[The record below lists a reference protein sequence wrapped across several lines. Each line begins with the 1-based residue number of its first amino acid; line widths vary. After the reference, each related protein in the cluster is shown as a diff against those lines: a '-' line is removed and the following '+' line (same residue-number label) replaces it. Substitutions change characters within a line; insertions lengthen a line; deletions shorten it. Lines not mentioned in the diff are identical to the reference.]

1 MTDDVDID
9 GKAPFRPRI
18 PPWVALLL
26 IGPVVLAII
35 MYYLGVSTLNG
46 VLLPEPRTLPTG
58 NMSLPGG
65 ATASFSGRWSL
76 LHVGQ
81 GDCNEACRETLSRT
95 RAAHQAL
102 GGEMPRVQ
110 RFFVPTD
117 DAPPGAF
124 LATGDPDLVV
134 LTDGVT
140 SRDAV
145 LTALGEFAEGD
156 VFVADP
162 RGNVVLRFPAGM
174 AMQAMHED
182 LTLLLRASQS
192 GG

>member
-9 GKAPFRPRI
+9 GQAPFRPRI

-26 IGPVVLAII
+26 IGPVVLAIV
-35 MYYLGVSTLNG
+35 MYYVGVSTLNG
-46 VLLPEPRTLPTG
+46 VLLPEPRTLPAGT
-58 NMSLPGG
+58 MSLPGG

-76 LHVGQ
+76 LYVGQ
-81 GDCNEACRETLSRT
+81 GDCNQACREALSRM
-95 RAAHQAL
+95 REAHRAL
-102 GGEMPRVQ
+102 GEEMPRVQ

-117 DAPPGAF
+117 ETPPREF
-124 LATGDPDLVV
+124 PATDDPDLVV
-134 LTDGVT
+134 LTDGMT

-145 LTALGEFAEGD
+145 LATLGEFAEGD

-162 RGNVVLRFPAGM
+162 RGSVVLRFPAGM

-182 LTLLLRASQS
+182 LTLLLKASQT
-192 GG
+192 G